1 MSECADDAAD
11 DDDGNDDWYAASDR
25 QYVFDYDDDV
35 VDDDDE
41 ELHPHQRHTSHGTK
55 TLSERATL
63 TKMLS
68 ADAQRVNFEW
78 VSVQHLNPEASSAGK
93 RAQH

>member
-35 VDDDDE
+35 VDDDE